1 MDGLSIKLPEG
12 KGLLRWPPSAPF
24 SFVILSLRE
33 LAYEVHWACKCVQVC
48 SVCIYRYGGGE
59 YVYTCACRNVPTLV
73 TVSMFNILMLLF
85 SYPVTLYRPSLSP
98 SILSLLS
105 PYMQLCQNILH
116 LKLDG
121 KCMWFLKV

>member
-1 MDGLSIKLPEG
+1 M
-12 KGLLRWPPSAPF
+12 
-24 SFVILSLRE
+24 
-33 LAYEVHWACKCVQVC
+33 KCTEHVNVC
-48 SVCIYRYGGGE
+48 RYAQCVYIDTGGGE
-59 YVYTCACRNVPTLV
+59 YVYKCACRNVPTLV